1 MHKKLNRYQMKKKV
15 LIYPALMA
23 ALAGL
28 SVNAAS
34 AKSAEPEADFID
46 IFSTGHPVLQ
56 SMLNAEAKAEQEK
69 AQQESE
75 ENASL
80 AREKELEERAAEEE
94 KKKKEQEI
102 SDLQKALHFSE
113 FLLRMRKAPILIGE
127 IKGNEYSDAFP
138 NGPEAERESET
149 EPDSESE
156 SGPAAETEPA
166 VESESGPA
174 TETEPVIESESETES
189 GEEAG
194 REAESEPASVTE
206 TGSEEESEPEPET
219 KTGSEKES
227 EQASETMPAVES
239 ESETGSESETE
250 SEPES
255 GNEAGRASGPE
266 TGPETE
272 TGSEAE
278 SDEETETAPDR
289 GAESGSEA
297 DTEAETETEST
308 DDPLTALNP
317 ELAEAF
323 RTDLGGLVADAMNET
338 EAETEAES
346 AETADSEED
355 EAAGEKADAGRKEA
369 DSDSKK
375 PVSGGKEADSDDEET
390 ASDRKNAE
398 ADAGILEES
407 ETEWESVSAS
417 DIEVSS
423 EAESEIIFTPVE
435 MGSGINTTIPLPEET
450 DAAVQEAAAVEA
462 GAEAQ
467 EPSPEGSTEAGG
479 ESRPETDPNAAGE
492 SEAAQAEVPAQD
504 IRPRHAAIAVPQI
517 QNMNSARICLYD
529 YRMLRSYPLAVLPKD
544 MHILYD
550 QIRETVS
557 VCDGT
562 WSVYIG
568 NLSTGQALVVGDRPM
583 KSASVMKLFIMA
595 AVYDQIDQGNLERT
609 EETVSLIRSMITDS
623 SNEAAN
629 RLLLKLGDGSYAEG
643 VAAVNRFVQLH
654 GYSSGTHEYN
664 GFQDS
669 SSYVDPSHFNQIMAK
684 DIGLL
689 LSRVYYREFISR
701 SVCNEIESMML
712 DQKTRYKIPK
722 GIPEGILVGNK
733 TGEMDSVQNDA
744 AVIYGR
750 NVDFVVVVLSMD
762 VWDKDAACQ
771 DIQEISRIAYDF
783 FED

>member
-1 MHKKLNRYQMKKKV
+1 MHKKLYRYQMKKKV

-34 AKSAEPEADFID
+34 AKSAEPETDYID
-46 IFSTGHPVLQ
+46 LFSTGHPVLQ

-69 AQQESE
+69 EQRESE
-75 ENASL
+75 ENAAL
-80 AREKELEERAAEEE
+80 AREKEAEALAAKAEEE

-102 SDLQKALHFSE
+102 SELQKALHFSE
-113 FLLRMRKAPILIGE
+113 FLLRMRQAPILIGE

-138 NGPEAERESET
+138 NGPEAESESETEPESEAGSELTSETEAGSEAESEQESETKRSSEVESETEFETEPDSEAESETESEQEPESKTEFEAGQRSELGSETESEAGQRSEPESETESET
-149 EPDSESE
+149 EPDSE
-156 SGPAAETEPA
+156 P
-166 VESESGPA
+166 
-174 TETEPVIESESETES
+174 
-189 GEEAG
+189 
-194 REAESEPASVTE
+194 
-206 TGSEEESEPEPET
+206 
-219 KTGSEKES
+219 
-227 EQASETMPAVES
+227 
-239 ESETGSESETE
+239 
-250 SEPES
+250 
-255 GNEAGRASGPE
+255 
-266 TGPETE
+266 
-272 TGSEAE
+272 
-278 SDEETETAPDR
+278 
-289 GAESGSEA
+289 
-297 DTEAETETEST
+297 
-308 DDPLTALNP
+308 ALNP
-317 ELAEAF
+317 ELAEALS
-323 RTDLGGLVADAMNET
+323 TDLGGLVADAMNET

-346 AETADSEED
+346 AETSDSEDAEP
-355 EAAGEKADAGRKEA
+355 AGEEADAGRKEA
-369 DSDSKK
+369 DSDSKET
-375 PVSGGKEADSDDEET
+375 VSGSKETDSDDKETVSGAKEADSDDKET
-390 ASDRKNAE
+390 VSDKKNAE
-398 ADAGILEES
+398 ADAAIPE
-407 ETEWESVSAS
+407 ETETEMEWDSVSAS
-417 DIEVSS
+417 DIEGSS
-423 EAESEIIFTPVE
+423 EEESEIIFTPVE

-450 DAAVQEAAAVEA
+450 DAAVQGAAAVEA
-462 GAEAQ
+462 DAGSQEA
-467 EPSPEGSTEAGG
+467 SPEGSTEAGS
-479 ESRPETDPNAAGE
+479 ENKAETDPNAVSE
-492 SEAAQAEVPAQD
+492 SETAQTEAPAQD

-550 QIRETVS
+550 KIRNTVS
-557 VCDGT
+557 SYNGT

-568 NLSTGQALVVGDRPM
+568 NLSTGQALIVGDRPM

-609 EETVSLIRSMITDS
+609 EETVSLLRSMIIDS

-689 LSRVYYREFISR
+689 LSRIYYREFISR
-701 SVCNEIESMML
+701 AVCNEIESMML

-750 NVDFVVVVLSMD
+750 DVDFVIVVLSMD
-762 VWDKDAACQ
+762 VWDKDTACQ

>member
-1 MHKKLNRYQMKKKV
+1 MHKKLYRYQMKKKV

-34 AKSAEPEADFID
+34 AKSAEPETDYID
-46 IFSTGHPVLQ
+46 LFSTGHPVLQ

-69 AQQESE
+69 EQRESE
-75 ENASL
+75 ENAAL
-80 AREKELEERAAEEE
+80 AREKEAEALAAKAEEE
-94 KKKKEQEI
+94 KNKKEQEI
-102 SDLQKALHFSE
+102 SELQKALHFSE
-113 FLLRMRKAPILIGE
+113 FLLRMRQAPILIGE

-138 NGPEAERESET
+138 NGPEAESESETEPESEAGSELTSETEAGSEAESEQESETKRSSEVESETEFETEPDSEAESETESEQEPESKTEFEAGQRSELGSETESEAGQRSEPESETESEAEPDSELESETESET
-149 EPDSESE
+149 EPDSE
-156 SGPAAETEPA
+156 P
-166 VESESGPA
+166 
-174 TETEPVIESESETES
+174 
-189 GEEAG
+189 
-194 REAESEPASVTE
+194 
-206 TGSEEESEPEPET
+206 
-219 KTGSEKES
+219 
-227 EQASETMPAVES
+227 
-239 ESETGSESETE
+239 
-250 SEPES
+250 
-255 GNEAGRASGPE
+255 
-266 TGPETE
+266 
-272 TGSEAE
+272 
-278 SDEETETAPDR
+278 
-289 GAESGSEA
+289 
-297 DTEAETETEST
+297 
-308 DDPLTALNP
+308 ALNP
-317 ELAEAF
+317 ELAEALS
-323 RTDLGGLVADAMNET
+323 TDLGGLVADAMNET

-346 AETADSEED
+346 AETSDSEDAEP
-355 EAAGEKADAGRKEA
+355 AGEEADAGRKEA
-369 DSDSKK
+369 DSDSKET
-375 PVSGGKEADSDDEET
+375 VSGSKETDSDDKETVSGAKEADSDDKET
-390 ASDRKNAE
+390 VSDKKNAE
-398 ADAGILEES
+398 ADAAIPE
-407 ETEWESVSAS
+407 ETETEMEWDSVSAS
-417 DIEVSS
+417 DIEGSS
-423 EAESEIIFTPVE
+423 EEESEIIFTPVE

-450 DAAVQEAAAVEA
+450 DAAVQGAAAVEA
-462 GAEAQ
+462 DAGSQEA
-467 EPSPEGSTEAGG
+467 SPEGSTEAGS
-479 ESRPETDPNAAGE
+479 ENKAETDPNAVSE
-492 SEAAQAEVPAQD
+492 SETAQTEAPAQD

-550 QIRETVS
+550 KIRNTVS
-557 VCDGT
+557 SYNGT

-568 NLSTGQALVVGDRPM
+568 NLSTGQALIVGDRPM

-609 EETVSLIRSMITDS
+609 EETVSLLRSMIIDS

-689 LSRVYYREFISR
+689 LSRIYYREFISR
-701 SVCNEIESMML
+701 AVCNEIESMML

-750 NVDFVVVVLSMD
+750 DVDFVIVVLSMD
-762 VWDKDAACQ
+762 VWDKDTACQ

>member
-1 MHKKLNRYQMKKKV
+1 MHKKLYRYQMKKKV

-34 AKSAEPEADFID
+34 AKSAEPETDYID
-46 IFSTGHPVLQ
+46 LFSTGHPVLQ

-69 AQQESE
+69 EQRESE
-75 ENASL
+75 ENAAL
-80 AREKELEERAAEEE
+80 AREKEAEALAAKAEEE

-102 SDLQKALHFSE
+102 SELQKALHFSE
-113 FLLRMRKAPILIGE
+113 FLLRMRQAPILIGE

-138 NGPEAERESET
+138 NGPEAESESETEPESEAGSELTSETEAGSEAESEQESETKRSSEVESETEFETEPDSEAESETESEQEPESKTEFEAGQRSELGSETESEAGQRSEPESETESEAEPDSELESETESET
-149 EPDSESE
+149 EPDSE
-156 SGPAAETEPA
+156 P
-166 VESESGPA
+166 
-174 TETEPVIESESETES
+174 
-189 GEEAG
+189 
-194 REAESEPASVTE
+194 
-206 TGSEEESEPEPET
+206 
-219 KTGSEKES
+219 
-227 EQASETMPAVES
+227 
-239 ESETGSESETE
+239 
-250 SEPES
+250 
-255 GNEAGRASGPE
+255 
-266 TGPETE
+266 
-272 TGSEAE
+272 
-278 SDEETETAPDR
+278 
-289 GAESGSEA
+289 
-297 DTEAETETEST
+297 
-308 DDPLTALNP
+308 ALNP
-317 ELAEAF
+317 ELAEALS
-323 RTDLGGLVADAMNET
+323 TDLGGLVADAMNET

-346 AETADSEED
+346 AETSDSEDAEP
-355 EAAGEKADAGRKEA
+355 AGEEADAGRKEA
-369 DSDSKK
+369 DSDSKET
-375 PVSGGKEADSDDEET
+375 VSGSKETDSDDKETVSGAKEADSDDKET
-390 ASDRKNAE
+390 VSDKKNAE
-398 ADAGILEES
+398 ADAAIPE
-407 ETEWESVSAS
+407 ETETEMEWDSVSAS
-417 DIEVSS
+417 DIEGSS
-423 EAESEIIFTPVE
+423 EEESEIIFTPVE

-450 DAAVQEAAAVEA
+450 DAAVQGAAAVEA
-462 GAEAQ
+462 ENKA
-467 EPSPEGSTEAGG
+467 
-479 ESRPETDPNAAGE
+479 ETDPNAVSE
-492 SEAAQAEVPAQD
+492 SETAQTEAPAQD

-550 QIRETVS
+550 KIRNTVS
-557 VCDGT
+557 SYNGT

-568 NLSTGQALVVGDRPM
+568 NLSTGQALIVGDRPM

-609 EETVSLIRSMITDS
+609 EETVSLLRSMIIDS

-689 LSRVYYREFISR
+689 LSRIYYREFISR
-701 SVCNEIESMML
+701 AVCNEIESMML

-750 NVDFVVVVLSMD
+750 DVDFVIVVLSMD
-762 VWDKDAACQ
+762 VWDKDTACQ

>member
-1 MHKKLNRYQMKKKV
+1 MHKKLYRYQMKKKV
-15 LIYPALMA
+15 LKYPALMA

-34 AKSAEPEADFID
+34 AKSAEPETDYID
-46 IFSTGHPVLQ
+46 LFSTGHPVLQ

-69 AQQESE
+69 EQRESE
-75 ENASL
+75 ENAAL
-80 AREKELEERAAEEE
+80 AREKEAEALAAKAEEE

-102 SDLQKALHFSE
+102 SELQKALHFSE
-113 FLLRMRKAPILIGE
+113 FLLRMRQAPILIGE

-138 NGPEAERESET
+138 NGPEAESESETEPESEAGSELTSETEAGSEAESEQESETKRSSEVESETEFETEPDSEAESETESEQEPESKTEFEAGQRSELGSETESEAGQRSEPESETESEAEPDSELESETESET
-149 EPDSESE
+149 EPDSE
-156 SGPAAETEPA
+156 P
-166 VESESGPA
+166 
-174 TETEPVIESESETES
+174 
-189 GEEAG
+189 
-194 REAESEPASVTE
+194 
-206 TGSEEESEPEPET
+206 
-219 KTGSEKES
+219 
-227 EQASETMPAVES
+227 
-239 ESETGSESETE
+239 
-250 SEPES
+250 
-255 GNEAGRASGPE
+255 
-266 TGPETE
+266 
-272 TGSEAE
+272 
-278 SDEETETAPDR
+278 
-289 GAESGSEA
+289 
-297 DTEAETETEST
+297 
-308 DDPLTALNP
+308 ALNP
-317 ELAEAF
+317 ELAEALS
-323 RTDLGGLVADAMNET
+323 TDLGGLVADAMNET

-346 AETADSEED
+346 AETSDSEDAEP
-355 EAAGEKADAGRKEA
+355 AGEEADAGRKEA
-369 DSDSKK
+369 DSDSKET
-375 PVSGGKEADSDDEET
+375 VSGSKETDSDDKETVSGAKEADSDDKET
-390 ASDRKNAE
+390 VSDKKNAE
-398 ADAGILEES
+398 ADAAIPE
-407 ETEWESVSAS
+407 ETETEMEWDSVSAS
-417 DIEVSS
+417 DIEGSS
-423 EAESEIIFTPVE
+423 EEESEIIFTPVE

-450 DAAVQEAAAVEA
+450 DAAVQGAAAVEA
-462 GAEAQ
+462 DAGSQEA
-467 EPSPEGSTEAGG
+467 SPEGSTEAGS
-479 ESRPETDPNAAGE
+479 ENKAETDPNAVSE
-492 SEAAQAEVPAQD
+492 SETAQTEAPAQD

-550 QIRETVS
+550 KIRNTVS
-557 VCDGT
+557 SYNGT

-568 NLSTGQALVVGDRPM
+568 NLSTGQALIVGDRPM

-609 EETVSLIRSMITDS
+609 EETVSLLRSMIKDS

-689 LSRVYYREFISR
+689 LSRIYYREFISR
-701 SVCNEIESMML
+701 AVCNEIESMML

-750 NVDFVVVVLSMD
+750 DVDFVIVVLSMD
-762 VWDKDAACQ
+762 VWDKDTACQ

>member
-1 MHKKLNRYQMKKKV
+1 MHKKLNRYQMKKKD

-34 AKSAEPEADFID
+34 AKSAEPETDYID
-46 IFSTGHPVLQ
+46 LFSTGHPVLQ

-69 AQQESE
+69 EQRESE
-75 ENASL
+75 ENAAL

-138 NGPEAERESET
+138 NGPEAESESETEPESEAGSELTSETEAGSEAESEQESETKRSSEVESETEFETEPDSEAESETESEQEPESKTEFEAGQRSELGSETESEAGQRSEPESETESEAEPDSELESETESET
-149 EPDSESE
+149 EPDSE
-156 SGPAAETEPA
+156 P
-166 VESESGPA
+166 
-174 TETEPVIESESETES
+174 
-189 GEEAG
+189 
-194 REAESEPASVTE
+194 
-206 TGSEEESEPEPET
+206 
-219 KTGSEKES
+219 
-227 EQASETMPAVES
+227 
-239 ESETGSESETE
+239 
-250 SEPES
+250 
-255 GNEAGRASGPE
+255 
-266 TGPETE
+266 
-272 TGSEAE
+272 
-278 SDEETETAPDR
+278 
-289 GAESGSEA
+289 
-297 DTEAETETEST
+297 
-308 DDPLTALNP
+308 ALNP
-317 ELAEAF
+317 ELAEALS
-323 RTDLGGLVADAMNET
+323 TDLGGLVADAMNET

-346 AETADSEED
+346 AETSDSEDAEP
-355 EAAGEKADAGRKEA
+355 AGEEADAGRKEA
-369 DSDSKK
+369 DSDSKET
-375 PVSGGKEADSDDEET
+375 VSGSKETDSDDKETVSGAKEADSDDKET
-390 ASDRKNAE
+390 VSDKKNAE
-398 ADAGILEES
+398 ADAAIPE
-407 ETEWESVSAS
+407 ETETEMEWDSVSAS
-417 DIEVSS
+417 DIEGSS
-423 EAESEIIFTPVE
+423 EEESEIIFTPVE

-450 DAAVQEAAAVEA
+450 DAAVQGAAAVEA
-462 GAEAQ
+462 DAGSQEA
-467 EPSPEGSTEAGG
+467 SPEGSTEAGS
-479 ESRPETDPNAAGE
+479 ENKAETDPNAVSE
-492 SEAAQAEVPAQD
+492 SETAQTEAPAQD

-550 QIRETVS
+550 KIRNTVS
-557 VCDGT
+557 SYNGT

-568 NLSTGQALVVGDRPM
+568 NLSTGQALIVGDRPM

-609 EETVSLIRSMITDS
+609 EETVSLLRSMIIDS

-689 LSRVYYREFISR
+689 LSRIYYREFISR
-701 SVCNEIESMML
+701 AVCNEIESMML
-712 DQKTRYKIPK
+712 DQKPRYKIPK

-750 NVDFVVVVLSMD
+750 DVDFVIVVLSMD
-762 VWDKDAACQ
+762 VWDKDTACQ

>member
-1 MHKKLNRYQMKKKV
+1 MHKKLYRYQMKKKV

-34 AKSAEPEADFID
+34 AKSAEPETDFID

-69 AQQESE
+69 EQRESE
-75 ENASL
+75 ENAAL
-80 AREKELEERAAEEE
+80 AREKEAEALAAKAEEE

-102 SDLQKALHFSE
+102 SELQKALHFSE
-113 FLLRMRKAPILIGE
+113 FLLRMRQAPILIGE

-138 NGPEAERESET
+138 NGPEAESESETEPESEAGSELTSETEAGSEAESEQESETKRSSEVESETEFET
-149 EPDSESE
+149 EPDSE
-156 SGPAAETEPA
+156 A
-166 VESESGPA
+166 
-174 TETEPVIESESETES
+174 
-189 GEEAG
+189 
-194 REAESEPASVTE
+194 
-206 TGSEEESEPEPET
+206 
-219 KTGSEKES
+219 
-227 EQASETMPAVES
+227 
-239 ESETGSESETE
+239 ESETE
-250 SEPES
+250 SEQEPES
-255 GNEAGRASGPE
+255 KTEFEAGQRSELGS
-266 TGPETE
+266 ETE
-272 TGSEAE
+272 SEAGQRSEPESETESEAE
-278 SDEETETAPDR
+278 PDSELESET
-289 GAESGSEA
+289 GAETDPDSE
-297 DTEAETETEST
+297 
-308 DDPLTALNP
+308 PALNP
-317 ELAEAF
+317 ELAEALS
-323 RTDLGGLVADAMNET
+323 TDLGGLVADAMNET
-338 EAETEAES
+338 EAES
-346 AETADSEED
+346 AETSDSEDAEP
-355 EAAGEKADAGRKEA
+355 AGEEADAGRKEA
-369 DSDSKK
+369 DSDSKET
-375 PVSGGKEADSDDEET
+375 VSGSKETDSDDKETVSGAKEADSDDKET
-390 ASDRKNAE
+390 VSDKKNAE
-398 ADAGILEES
+398 ADAAIPE
-407 ETEWESVSAS
+407 ETETEMEWDSVSAS
-417 DIEVSS
+417 DIEGSS
-423 EAESEIIFTPVE
+423 EEESEIIFTPVE

-450 DAAVQEAAAVEA
+450 DAAVQGAAAVEA
-462 GAEAQ
+462 DAGSQEA
-467 EPSPEGSTEAGG
+467 SPEGSTEAGS
-479 ESRPETDPNAAGE
+479 ENKAETDPNAVSE
-492 SEAAQAEVPAQD
+492 SETAQTETPAQD

-550 QIRETVS
+550 KIRNTVS
-557 VCDGT
+557 SYNGT

-568 NLSTGQALVVGDRPM
+568 NLSTGQALIVGDRPM

-609 EETVSLIRSMITDS
+609 EETVSLLRSMIIDS

-689 LSRVYYREFISR
+689 LSRIYYREFISR
-701 SVCNEIESMML
+701 AVCNEIESMML

-750 NVDFVVVVLSMD
+750 DVDFVIVVLSMD
-762 VWDKDAACQ
+762 VWDKDTACQ

>member
-1 MHKKLNRYQMKKKV
+1 MHKKLYRYQMKKKV

-34 AKSAEPEADFID
+34 AKSAEPETDFID

-69 AQQESE
+69 EQRESE
-75 ENASL
+75 ENAAL
-80 AREKELEERAAEEE
+80 AREKEAEALAAKAEEE

-102 SDLQKALHFSE
+102 SELQKALHFSE
-113 FLLRMRKAPILIGE
+113 FLLRMRQAPILIGE

-138 NGPEAERESET
+138 NGPEAESESETEPESEAGSELTSETEAGSEAESEQESETKRSSEVESETEFETEPDSEAESETESEQEPESKTEFEAGQRSELGSETESEAGQRSEPESETESEAEPDSELESETESET
-149 EPDSESE
+149 EPDSE
-156 SGPAAETEPA
+156 
-166 VESESGPA
+166 
-174 TETEPVIESESETES
+174 PV
-189 GEEAG
+189 
-194 REAESEPASVTE
+194 
-206 TGSEEESEPEPET
+206 
-219 KTGSEKES
+219 
-227 EQASETMPAVES
+227 
-239 ESETGSESETE
+239 
-250 SEPES
+250 
-255 GNEAGRASGPE
+255 
-266 TGPETE
+266 
-272 TGSEAE
+272 
-278 SDEETETAPDR
+278 
-289 GAESGSEA
+289 
-297 DTEAETETEST
+297 
-308 DDPLTALNP
+308 LNP
-317 ELAEAF
+317 ELAEALS
-323 RTDLGGLVADAMNET
+323 TDLGGLVADAMNET
-338 EAETEAES
+338 EAES
-346 AETADSEED
+346 AETSDSEDAEP
-355 EAAGEKADAGRKEA
+355 AGEEADAGRKEA
-369 DSDSKK
+369 DSDSKET
-375 PVSGGKEADSDDEET
+375 VSGSKETDSDDKETVSGAKEADSDDKET
-390 ASDRKNAE
+390 VSDKKNAE
-398 ADAGILEES
+398 ADAAIPE
-407 ETEWESVSAS
+407 ETETEMEWDSVSAS
-417 DIEVSS
+417 DIEGSS
-423 EAESEIIFTPVE
+423 EEESEIIFTPVE

-450 DAAVQEAAAVEA
+450 DAAVQGAAAVEA
-462 GAEAQ
+462 DAGSQEA
-467 EPSPEGSTEAGG
+467 SPEGSTEAGS
-479 ESRPETDPNAAGE
+479 ENKAETDPNAVSE
-492 SEAAQAEVPAQD
+492 SETAQTETPAQD

-550 QIRETVS
+550 KIRNTVS
-557 VCDGT
+557 SYNGT

-568 NLSTGQALVVGDRPM
+568 NLSTGQALIVGDRPM

-609 EETVSLIRSMITDS
+609 EETVSLLRSMIIDS

-689 LSRVYYREFISR
+689 LSRIYYREFISR
-701 SVCNEIESMML
+701 AVCNEIESMML

-750 NVDFVVVVLSMD
+750 DVDFVIVVLSMD
-762 VWDKDAACQ
+762 VWDKDTACQ

>member
-1 MHKKLNRYQMKKKV
+1 MHKKLYRYQMKKKV

-34 AKSAEPEADFID
+34 AKSAEPETDYID
-46 IFSTGHPVLQ
+46 LFSTGHPVLQ

-69 AQQESE
+69 EQRESE
-75 ENASL
+75 ENAAL
-80 AREKELEERAAEEE
+80 AREKEAEALAAKAEEE

-102 SDLQKALHFSE
+102 SELQKALHFSE
-113 FLLRMRKAPILIGE
+113 FLLRMRQAPILIGE

-138 NGPEAERESET
+138 NGPEAESESETEPESEAGSELTSETEAGSEAESEQESETKRSSEVESETEFETEPDSEAESETESEQEPESKTEFEAGQRSELGSETESEAGQRSEPESETESEAEPDSELESETESET
-149 EPDSESE
+149 EPDSE
-156 SGPAAETEPA
+156 P
-166 VESESGPA
+166 
-174 TETEPVIESESETES
+174 
-189 GEEAG
+189 
-194 REAESEPASVTE
+194 
-206 TGSEEESEPEPET
+206 
-219 KTGSEKES
+219 
-227 EQASETMPAVES
+227 
-239 ESETGSESETE
+239 
-250 SEPES
+250 
-255 GNEAGRASGPE
+255 
-266 TGPETE
+266 
-272 TGSEAE
+272 
-278 SDEETETAPDR
+278 
-289 GAESGSEA
+289 
-297 DTEAETETEST
+297 
-308 DDPLTALNP
+308 ALNP
-317 ELAEAF
+317 ELAEALS
-323 RTDLGGLVADAMNET
+323 TDLGGLVADAMNET

-346 AETADSEED
+346 AETSDSEDAEP
-355 EAAGEKADAGRKEA
+355 AGEEADAGRKEA
-369 DSDSKK
+369 DSDSKET
-375 PVSGGKEADSDDEET
+375 VSGSKETDSDDKET
-390 ASDRKNAE
+390 VSDKKNAE
-398 ADAGILEES
+398 ADAAIPE
-407 ETEWESVSAS
+407 ETETEMEWDSVSAS
-417 DIEVSS
+417 DIEGSS
-423 EAESEIIFTPVE
+423 EEESEIIFTPVE

-450 DAAVQEAAAVEA
+450 DAAVQGAAAVEA
-462 GAEAQ
+462 DAGSQEA
-467 EPSPEGSTEAGG
+467 SPEGSTEAGS
-479 ESRPETDPNAAGE
+479 ENKAETDPNAVSE
-492 SEAAQAEVPAQD
+492 SETAQTEAPAQD

-550 QIRETVS
+550 KIRNTVS
-557 VCDGT
+557 SYNGT

-568 NLSTGQALVVGDRPM
+568 NLSTGQALIVGDRPM

-609 EETVSLIRSMITDS
+609 EETVSLLRSMIIDS

-689 LSRVYYREFISR
+689 LSRIYYREFISR
-701 SVCNEIESMML
+701 AVCNEIESMML

-750 NVDFVVVVLSMD
+750 DVDFVIVVLSMD
-762 VWDKDAACQ
+762 VWDKDTACQ
-771 DIQEISRIAYDF
+771 DIQEISRIANDF

>member
-1 MHKKLNRYQMKKKV
+1 MHKKLYRYQMKKKV

-34 AKSAEPEADFID
+34 AKSAEPETDYID
-46 IFSTGHPVLQ
+46 LFSTGHPVLQ

-69 AQQESE
+69 EQRESE
-75 ENASL
+75 ENAAL
-80 AREKELEERAAEEE
+80 AREKEAEALAAKAEEE

-102 SDLQKALHFSE
+102 SELQKALHFSE
-113 FLLRMRKAPILIGE
+113 FLLRMRQAPILIGE

-138 NGPEAERESET
+138 NGPEAESESETEPESEAGSELTSETEAGSEAESEQESETKRSSEVESETEFETEPDSEAESETESEQEPESKTEFEAGQRSELGSETESEAGQRSEPESETESEAEPDSELESETESET
-149 EPDSESE
+149 EPDSE
-156 SGPAAETEPA
+156 P
-166 VESESGPA
+166 
-174 TETEPVIESESETES
+174 
-189 GEEAG
+189 
-194 REAESEPASVTE
+194 
-206 TGSEEESEPEPET
+206 
-219 KTGSEKES
+219 
-227 EQASETMPAVES
+227 
-239 ESETGSESETE
+239 
-250 SEPES
+250 
-255 GNEAGRASGPE
+255 
-266 TGPETE
+266 
-272 TGSEAE
+272 
-278 SDEETETAPDR
+278 
-289 GAESGSEA
+289 
-297 DTEAETETEST
+297 
-308 DDPLTALNP
+308 ALNP
-317 ELAEAF
+317 ELAEALS
-323 RTDLGGLVADAMNET
+323 TDLGGLVADAMNET
-338 EAETEAES
+338 EAES
-346 AETADSEED
+346 AETSDSEDAEP
-355 EAAGEKADAGRKEA
+355 AGEEADAGRKEA
-369 DSDSKK
+369 DSDSKET
-375 PVSGGKEADSDDEET
+375 VSGSKETDSDDKETVSGAKEADSDDKET
-390 ASDRKNAE
+390 VSDKKNAE
-398 ADAGILEES
+398 ADAAIPE
-407 ETEWESVSAS
+407 ETETEMEWDSVSAS
-417 DIEVSS
+417 DIEGSS
-423 EAESEIIFTPVE
+423 EEESEIIFTPVE

-450 DAAVQEAAAVEA
+450 DAAVQGAAAVEA
-462 GAEAQ
+462 DAGSQEA
-467 EPSPEGSTEAGG
+467 SPEGSTEAGS
-479 ESRPETDPNAAGE
+479 ENKAETDPNAVSE
-492 SEAAQAEVPAQD
+492 SETAQTEAPAQD

-550 QIRETVS
+550 KIRNTVS
-557 VCDGT
+557 SYNGT

-568 NLSTGQALVVGDRPM
+568 NLSTGQALIVGDRPM

-609 EETVSLIRSMITDS
+609 EETVSLLRSMIIDS

-712 DQKTRYKIPK
+712 DQKTSYKIPK

-750 NVDFVVVVLSMD
+750 DVDFVIVVLSMD
-762 VWDKDAACQ
+762 VWDKDTACQ

>member
-1 MHKKLNRYQMKKKV
+1 MHKKLNRYQMKKKD

-69 AQQESE
+69 EQRESE
-75 ENASL
+75 ENAAL
-80 AREKELEERAAEEE
+80 AREKEAEALAAKAEEE

-102 SDLQKALHFSE
+102 SELQKALHFSE
-113 FLLRMRKAPILIGE
+113 FLLRMRQAPILIGE

-138 NGPEAERESET
+138 NGPEAESESETEPESEAGSELTSETEAGSEAESEQESETKRSSEVESETEFETEPDSEAESETESEQEPESKTEFEAGQRSELGSETESEAGQRSEPESETESEAEPDSELESETESET
-149 EPDSESE
+149 EPDSE
-156 SGPAAETEPA
+156 P
-166 VESESGPA
+166 
-174 TETEPVIESESETES
+174 
-189 GEEAG
+189 
-194 REAESEPASVTE
+194 
-206 TGSEEESEPEPET
+206 
-219 KTGSEKES
+219 
-227 EQASETMPAVES
+227 
-239 ESETGSESETE
+239 
-250 SEPES
+250 
-255 GNEAGRASGPE
+255 
-266 TGPETE
+266 
-272 TGSEAE
+272 
-278 SDEETETAPDR
+278 
-289 GAESGSEA
+289 
-297 DTEAETETEST
+297 
-308 DDPLTALNP
+308 ALNP
-317 ELAEAF
+317 ELAEALS
-323 RTDLGGLVADAMNET
+323 TDLGGLVAEAMN
-338 EAETEAES
+338 ETEAES
-346 AETADSEED
+346 AETSDSEDAEP
-355 EAAGEKADAGRKEA
+355 AGEEADAGRKEA
-369 DSDSKK
+369 DSDSKET
-375 PVSGGKEADSDDEET
+375 VSGSKETDSDDKETVSGAKEADSNDKET
-390 ASDRKNAE
+390 VSDKKNAE
-398 ADAGILEES
+398 ADAAIPE
-407 ETEWESVSAS
+407 ETETEMEWDSVSAS
-417 DIEVSS
+417 DIEGSS
-423 EAESEIIFTPVE
+423 EEESEIIFTPVE

-450 DAAVQEAAAVEA
+450 DAAVQGAAAVEA
-462 GAEAQ
+462 DAGSQEA
-467 EPSPEGSTEAGG
+467 SPEGSTEAGS
-479 ESRPETDPNAAGE
+479 ENKAETDPNAVSE
-492 SEAAQAEVPAQD
+492 SETAQTEAPAQD

-550 QIRETVS
+550 KIRNTVS
-557 VCDGT
+557 SYNGT

-568 NLSTGQALVVGDRPM
+568 NLSTGQALIVGDRPM

-609 EETVSLIRSMITDS
+609 EETVSLLRSMIIDS

-689 LSRVYYREFISR
+689 LSRIYYREFISR
-701 SVCNEIESMML
+701 AVCNEIESMML

-750 NVDFVVVVLSMD
+750 DVDFVIVVLSMD
-762 VWDKDAACQ
+762 VWDKDTACQ